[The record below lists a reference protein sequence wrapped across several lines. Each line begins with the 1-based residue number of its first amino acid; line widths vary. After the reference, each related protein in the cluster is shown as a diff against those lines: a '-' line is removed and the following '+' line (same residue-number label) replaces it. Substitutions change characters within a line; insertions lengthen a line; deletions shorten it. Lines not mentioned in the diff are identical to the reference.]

1 MKIAISETGKIKK
14 INLRDI
20 VRDKDITKKFIRRA
34 HGLGLTYPI
43 VDGEIDRTA
52 RRTISK
58 AKFKELAAVIAGAQD
73 NEYLKSQYLSV
84 KGNYIHEVIR
94 AEIKKAR
101 LACDCVYRDPIFEAA
116 NSVAIERNMWE
127 RLCYGIPKY
136 KGHKDLKGESF
147 GSFNEEEQVTFT
159 HFRHEVNDD
168 GESWLMQVHGNFVME
183 MPRKEDCIAFRDGVQ
198 FEFKAEKGSAA
209 IEHIDNEEWFR
220 PISLSST
227 QEGYVRE
234 VICAAVEARFKKE
247 GEARLISWAY

>member
-1 MKIAISETGKIKK
+1 MKITILETGKTKK
-14 INLRDI
+14 INLRNI
-20 VRDKDITKKFIRRA
+20 VSDKDITEKFIRRA
-34 HGLGLTYPI
+34 RGLGLSYPI
-43 VDGEIDRTA
+43 VDGELDRSA
-52 RRTISK
+52 RPTISK
-58 AKFKELAAVIAGAQD
+58 AKFKEIAAVISNAQN

-84 KGNYIHEVIR
+84 KGNYIHEVIE
-94 AEIKKAR
+94 AEMKKAT
-101 LACDCVYRDPIFEAA
+101 ATCGGIYRDPIFEAA
-116 NSVAIERNMWE
+116 NSVAIERNIWE

-136 KGHKDLKGESF
+136 KGHKNLKGAFF
-147 GSFNEEEQVTFT
+147 GSFKEEEQVTFT

-227 QEGYVRE
+227 QEGYVRKI
-234 VICAAVEARFKKE
+234 ICAAVEARFKKE